1 MCYFFQGFNNKGS
14 VILNDNNFHIIGE
27 TGFSILQNCFNIF
40 NSFNGVSIRGKRYG
54 EYSSFTATNLRHYHV
69 ITRTFFDNSNIFK
82 FKIFAANRTDNYVT
96 ELFRSFQT
104 TLRTCGIGLFLHGI
118 SRSVTDGAYCCLN
131 VLSFNSIGNI
141 INGNTQGCHFFRI
154 QPNTDRIF
162 RCIFCNRGYTFY
174 ALNCVNEVRVS
185 VSSEEHTVIST
196 VRRNQTEVHNG
207 FCRFFSSSYT
217 VTHNFR
223 RHGAVSLGY
232 AVLYFYGCN
241 VSVFIQVE
249 LNVQFVL
256 TIRGTYGAHIK
267 HVFNATYFLLNSL
280 SNSFFYGIS
289 TSTYISS
296 FYCNT
301 RLSNIRILCNR

>member
-1 MCYFFQGFNNKGS
+1 M
-14 VILNDNNFHIIGE
+14 
-27 TGFSILQNCFNIF
+27 
-40 NSFNGVSIRGKRYG
+40 
-54 EYSSFTATNLRHYHV
+54 
-69 ITRTFFDNSNIFK
+69 
-82 FKIFAANRTDNYVT
+82 
-96 ELFRSFQT
+96 FRSFQT
-104 TLRTCGIGLFLHGI
+104 TLCACRIGLFLHGI
-118 SRSVTDGAYCCLN
+118 SRSVTNGAYCRLN
-131 VLSFNSIGNI
+131 VLGFNSVSNV
-141 INGNTQGCHFFRI
+141 INGNTKCCHFFRI
-154 QPNTDRIF
+154 QPNTDGIF
-162 RCIFCNRGYTFY
+162 RSIFTYRRYTFY
-174 ALNCVNEVRVS
+174 AFNCVDEVSIGVG
-185 VSSEEHTVIST
+185 SEEHTVIST
-196 VRRNQTEVHNG
+196 IRRNQTEVHNG

-217 VTHNFR
+217 VSHNFR
-223 RHGAVSLGY
+223 GHGAVSLGY
-232 AVLYFYGCN
+232 AVLYFYGCD